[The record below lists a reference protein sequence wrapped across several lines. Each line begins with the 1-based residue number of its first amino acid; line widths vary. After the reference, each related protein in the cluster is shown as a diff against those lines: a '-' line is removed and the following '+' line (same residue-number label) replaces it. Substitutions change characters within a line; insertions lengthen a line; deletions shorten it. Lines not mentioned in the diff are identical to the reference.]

1 MCIRTTQWNSP
12 FLPCGFR
19 AWNPSG
25 RQGNKIFNWLSL
37 LDTSDF
43 AIFNAYSIQWPKVQ
57 ILCIYSFKFIC
68 LFNVFVCAYSHA
80 TVHVCGCQR
89 TTCRNW
95 FSPTIFILGI
105 KLRSLGLALSTY
117 TRWAIF
123 ISRILPP
130 WMGEAKMTLIL
141 LFFESNLT
149 VFLRFILDMCPSW
162 ASRVPRNHLKQCTTF
177 LLPFGITRSLN
188 CCFREIC

>member
-1 MCIRTTQWNSP
+1 MNPSNTHGSTKLDFSDIYNIVSPNFSTVNAIAKILTLLLQIIYIRLFIVYKNNSVEFS

-68 LFNVFVCAYSHA
+68 LFSVFVCAYSHA

-95 FSPTIFILGI
+95 FSPTICILGI

-117 TRWAIF
+117 TR
-123 ISRILPP
+123 
-130 WMGEAKMTLIL
+130 
-141 LFFESNLT
+141 
-149 VFLRFILDMCPSW
+149 
-162 ASRVPRNHLKQCTTF
+162 
-177 LLPFGITRSLN
+177 
-188 CCFREIC
+188 